1 MNLKYTIIC
10 YLLLPQEV
18 QWVLD
23 NQYDYWF
30 RKNIQIIGFLE
41 IEFTIILK
49 MVTRKK
55 PLFWAKIYHCIEV
68 SRWWLCTRQ
77 KKQWPHKIL
86 LSFYCCQKESK
97 TSLESL
103 GNPSDNIAHQ
113 MFTLTIWDWSAAGS
127 REMCHQKAL
136 LCLGLLLLLLR
147 LIGLIIY
154 ERKSSRTCIMIS
166 NYQIVL
172 LLSSSQSL
180 KKAALVLVSTY
191 SDFQCMDST

>member
-55 PLFWAKIYHCIEV
+55 PLFGLK
-68 SRWWLCTRQ
+68 
-77 KKQWPHKIL
+77 
-86 LSFYCCQKESK
+86 
-97 TSLESL
+97 
-103 GNPSDNIAHQ
+103 
-113 MFTLTIWDWSAAGS
+113 FT
-127 REMCHQKAL
+127 
-136 LCLGLLLLLLR
+136 
-147 LIGLIIY
+147 IG
-154 ERKSSRTCIMIS
+154 
-166 NYQIVL
+166 
-172 LLSSSQSL
+172 
-180 KKAALVLVSTY
+180 
-191 SDFQCMDST
+191 

>member
-55 PLFWAKIYHCIEV
+55 NTFFGLK
-68 SRWWLCTRQ
+68 
-77 KKQWPHKIL
+77 
-86 LSFYCCQKESK
+86 
-97 TSLESL
+97 
-103 GNPSDNIAHQ
+103 
-113 MFTLTIWDWSAAGS
+113 FT
-127 REMCHQKAL
+127 
-136 LCLGLLLLLLR
+136 
-147 LIGLIIY
+147 
-154 ERKSSRTCIMIS
+154 
-166 NYQIVL
+166 IV
-172 LLSSSQSL
+172 
-180 KKAALVLVSTY
+180 
-191 SDFQCMDST
+191 

>member
-1 MNLKYTIIC
+1 MNLKYTIKIIC

-55 PLFWAKIYHCIEV
+55 LLFWPKIYHCIEV
-68 SRWWLCTRQ
+68 SRWWWCTRQ

-166 NYQIVL
+166 N
-172 LLSSSQSL
+172 SSSQSL
-180 KKAALVLVSTY
+180 KKAALVLVSMY
-191 SDFQCMDST
+191 SDF